1 MAKLLWIVIF
11 SFIFKPIQAG
21 FVHCD
26 EPVTERQICKTND
39 IPDKFLRVWPDFH
52 ISEKLMVISSKLS
65 IESISEFNEDKG
77 TITLNILLKLLWND
91 TRISLKPEYF

>member
-1 MAKLLWIVIF
+1 MAELLWIVVL

-26 EPVTERQICKTND
+26 ETVTERQICKTND
-39 IPDKFLRVWPDFH
+39 IPDTFLARWPDFH
-52 ISEKLMVISSKLS
+52 ISEKLMVITSKLTIDS
-65 IESISEFNEDKG
+65 IPEFNEDEG

-91 TRISLKPEYF
+91 TRISLKPEYL